1 MSHIVIK
8 KRKTAQER
16 CLSGFNYLNE
26 HIETPF
32 LCCGLLLII
41 ALITFQSIYRYIL
54 AYFATG
60 SEPPVWTTELSRFTF
75 VWISY
80 LAISVAIKKHSN
92 IRVDVVFDL
101 LPKRAQ
107 HILWPVT
114 QLLFLTFY
122 LTLQY

>member
-1 MSHIVIK
+1 MSHLIIK
-8 KRKTAQER
+8 RRKTAQER
-16 CLSGFNYLNE
+16 WLSYFKYLNE

-41 ALITFQSIYRYIL
+41 ALVTFQAIYRYIL

-60 SEPPVWTTELSRFTF
+60 AEPPVWTTELSRFTF

-92 IRVDVVFDL
+92 IRVDVFFDL
-101 LPKRAQ
+101 LPKKAQ
-107 HILWPVT
+107 NILWPVT
-114 QLLFLTFY
+114 QLLFLIFAGTI
-122 LTLQY
+122 